1 MAICW
6 KKFPSAWQIT
16 EDPGTKK
23 EKNEEYIVEFRV
35 TIVDPEYSK
44 LLNDPDGLQHDN
56 IKQDLTAKVTFWPQG
71 ARRCRSSIEENEA
84 NGLFC
89 RTELRTLQS
98 HLRGL
103 CSP

>member
-16 EDPGTKK
+16 EDPDKKKK

-44 LLNDPDGLQHDN
+44 LLNDPDGLQHDD
-56 IKQDLTAKVTFWPQG
+56 IKQELTAKVTFWPQG
-71 ARRCRSSIEENEA
+71 ARR
-84 NGLFC
+84 
-89 RTELRTLQS
+89 
-98 HLRGL
+98 
-103 CSP
+103 